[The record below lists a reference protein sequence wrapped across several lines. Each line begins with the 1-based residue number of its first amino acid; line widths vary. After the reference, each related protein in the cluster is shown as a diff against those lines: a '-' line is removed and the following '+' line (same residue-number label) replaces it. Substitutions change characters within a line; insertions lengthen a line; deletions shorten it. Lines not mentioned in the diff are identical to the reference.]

1 MMRHGPCLTRLAS
14 ERSSLAYEN
23 PSQAHA
29 SSLWQVSRTHEA
41 FPLLDD
47 LTVMGED
54 S

>member
-1 MMRHGPCLTRLAS
+1 MMHHGPLSYT
-14 ERSSLAYEN
+14 SSQRAIDAYEN